1 MCGRYLFERS
11 AQGYYSIRVP
21 PWHCMQTVESNLPR
35 FEDYKERMVRLVLDA
50 QNSVREKDKKNNKR
64 VAQLI
69 PNWSELKFAGRIVIE
84 VQPQEATVYVDAM
97 RLDSKTEHGYE
108 IGFSPAAIASMGGDR
123 A

>member
-1 MCGRYLFERS
+1 M
-11 AQGYYSIRVP
+11 
-21 PWHCMQTVESNLPR
+21 PR

-69 PNWSELKFAGRIVIE
+69 LNWSELKHGGRIVIA
-84 VQPQEATVYVDAM
+84 VQRQEATVYVDAM
-97 RLDSKTEHGYE
+97 RLNCNTEHGYD
-108 IGFSPAAIASMGGDR
+108 IGLLPAAVASMCGER